1 MPTKRK
7 RADPVTILESLGV
20 KPRLPDAADAARL
33 AASIASEASKP
44 LVETSRKILA
54 RLAGREELPVHHLA
68 VVVSS
73 LPRAEHFYRD
83 VLGLPVVQR
92 WTDDRGRSRS
102 VWLGLG
108 GGGFLAVERAERTR
122 PKRNDEAPGWHCVAF
137 GIDAANRERWRAR
150 LERAGH
156 PVIRETAFTLY
167 VRDPDGNVVGLSH
180 HPVAVEIDVPAAAG
194 SRRKRA
200 ASSRARRR

>member
-1 MPTKRK
+1 MPTRRK
-7 RADPVTILESLGV
+7 PADPVTLLETLGV
-20 KPRLPDAADAARL
+20 KPRLPDAADAARI

-44 LVETSRKILA
+44 LVETSRRLLA
-54 RLAGREELPVHHLA
+54 RLAGREELSVHHVA

-83 VLGLPVVQR
+83 VLGLPVMQR

-122 PKRNDEAPGWHCVAF
+122 PKRGDEAPGWHCVAF
-137 GIDAANRERWRAR
+137 GIEAASRERWRAR

-156 PVIRETAFTLY
+156 PVFRETAFTLY
-167 VRDPDGNVVGLSH
+167 VRDPDGNVVALSH
-180 HPVAVEIDVPAAAG
+180 HPVAVEVEKPAP
-194 SRRKRA
+194 SPRRRRP
-200 ASSRARRR
+200 ASLPARRR

>member
-7 RADPVTILESLGV
+7 RADPVAILESLGV
-20 KPRLPDAADAARL
+20 KPRIPDAADAARL
-33 AASIASEASKP
+33 AASIASEASRP
-44 LVETSRKILA
+44 LVETSRKLLA
-54 RLAGREELPVHHLA
+54 RLSGREALPVHHLA

-108 GGGFLAVERAERTR
+108 GGGFLAVERAGRTR

-137 GIDAANRERWRAR
+137 GIEAAGRERWRAR

-156 PVIRETAFTLY
+156 PVFRETAFTLY
-167 VRDPDGNVVGLSH
+167 VRDPDGNVVALSH
-180 HPVAVEIDVPAAAG
+180 HPEAVEIDVPAPARG
-194 SRRKRA
+194 RKRR
-200 ASSRARRR
+200 SSTATRRR